1 MTPEIAQENQLQTI
15 ELTIE
20 EAKKNIER
28 MEALE
33 RLHTNADFKNV
44 LLEGFLEKEA
54 LRLVRAKAFPSI
66 RNEPERQKFIEDRL
80 SAIAEVYSWFNQINQ
95 EGAASLAAMEDFEQT
110 REEILKEIQTG
121 IEVI

>member
-20 EAKKNIER
+20 EAKKNVER
-28 MEALE
+28 MEALD
-33 RLHTNADFKNV
+33 RLHNSPDFKLV

-66 RNEPERQKFIEDRL
+66 RNDEERQKFINDRL
-80 SAIAEVYSWFNQINQ
+80 SAIAEIHSWFNQINQ
-95 EGAASLAAMEDFEQT
+95 EGAASAAAMDDYEQT
-110 REEILKEIQTG
+110 REEILQEMQTG
-121 IEVI
+121 VEVI